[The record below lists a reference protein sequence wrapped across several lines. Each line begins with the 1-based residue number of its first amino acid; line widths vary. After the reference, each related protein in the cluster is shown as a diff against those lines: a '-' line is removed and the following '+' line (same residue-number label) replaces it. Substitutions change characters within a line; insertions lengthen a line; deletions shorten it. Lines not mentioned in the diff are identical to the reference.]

1 MLSLTV
7 QRHGDGYVFF
17 LVYGTKFYELLL
29 KLIKAFY
36 INLVICGVFVPTY
49 YFMPS
54 HDPQPTKSLRN
65 KLRDLDWV
73 GTILNAVVYVT
84 FVLALTFG
92 GATWRWGAGGTI
104 GLFVAFGV
112 SLIAF
117 AVQQTFSIFTTPEN
131 RIFPIDLL
139 RKPVMILLY
148 ILTACSATALSLSIY
163 YIPVY
168 FQFAHG
174 ENGIT
179 SAVRLLPFIVLFV
192 LFVMLNSIMMPR
204 TGWYL
209 PWFIFSGIFITI
221 GASLMYALVDSQTSN
236 SAIYGYS
243 VLLAMGAGSTC
254 QAAYSIATAKVDGH
268 RTSDAVG
275 FINSAQIG
283 SITIALAISGT
294 IFQNIAYQNIADATS
309 GLGFTSADIEAA
321 IAGAKSVIFSDTT
334 AEVRAAV
341 VTGIVNALRDVYIMA
356 IAAGGLGT
364 VGAFL
369 LPRERLLMEMTAGG

>member
-1 MLSLTV
+1 MAMGMYTRICPKHTRYANV
-7 QRHGDGYVFF
+7 NQ
-17 LVYGTKFYELLL
+17 
-29 KLIKAFY
+29 AFY
-36 INLVICGVFVPTY
+36 INLVICGLFAPTY

-54 HDPQPTKSLRN
+54 HDPQPTKSLRD

-112 SLIAF
+112 SLIVF
-117 AVQQTFSIFTTPEN
+117 SVQQTFSIFTTPEN
-131 RIFPIDLL
+131 RIFPVDLL

-148 ILTACSATALSLSIY
+148 VLTACSSTGLSLSIY

-174 ENGIT
+174 ENGMT

-192 LFVMLNSIMMPR
+192 LFVMLNSIIMPR

-243 VLLAMGAGSTC
+243 VLLALGVGSAC
-254 QAAYSIATAKVDGH
+254 QAAYSIATAKVDAH

-294 IFQNIAYQNIADATS
+294 LFQNIAYQNIQDATA
-309 GLGFTSADIEAA
+309 GLGFSPADIEAA

-341 VTGIVNALRDVYIMA
+341 VEGIVNAIRDVYIMA

-364 VGAFL
+364 VAAFL
-369 LPRERLLMEMTAGG
+369 LPRERLYMEMTAGG